1 MVEEQNS
8 LILND
13 LVEHLWSVRELSTE
27 QGRVEGWASPSWSTN
42 WTKPTD
48 SALSWRESAERRG
61 LKAWVGVQRHAP
73 AGKAPS

>member
-1 MVEEQNS
+1 MEEQNS

-13 LVEHLWSVRELSTE
+13 LVEHLWSEGTE
-27 QGRVEGWASPSWSTN
+27 HRAGEGGRLGITKLVK
-42 WTKPTD
+42 TKPTD

-61 LKAWVGVQRHAP
+61 LKAWVGVQRNAP